1 MINVKSI
8 DPMDGVESG
17 RGVVRLPLLPIL
29 TLIFLEEGE
38 GGGGLLMPATNLNS
52 SQFQTI

>member
-17 RGVVRLPLLPIL
+17 RGVVRLPLWPIL

-38 GGGGLLMPATNLNS
+38 GGGA
-52 SQFQTI
+52 FDARDKFK